1 MSTSNSPQTLFRF
14 VSLRNPNLVETNRD
28 NFKFIQRPDKMEGVF
43 DQVTSSQNQAR
54 YNALLAAA
62 TTFEPNSIKNI
73 EELRT
78 GIFKNLAKIGKS
90 ISKQETLTTE
100 ELEICKKDYDSINT
114 TPDKIKNI
122 WDNFIYQYITQKDF
136 YIKEELAYILKALHV
151 GYVQTLNATV
161 ERKKINGGTD
171 FVTSA
176 LNAIIIIPSAIFNK
190 NIANSNAK
198 STANSQIV
206 SEKNSILLNLK
217 SDIIEKEQNSIIEKE
232 GLTQLKI
239 ELQNLRN
246 SYSKNYEKALKEAQ
260 DKYNSEFGE
269 TIQAY
274 LNQLEVIDKLEEEKA
289 PEEEIKKAYELLKQY
304 ETPNFVFN
312 YKNELNWND
321 IIENLSIDNLAYFL
335 EYFTDENYRNEID
348 LVNAK
353 LTVISEDELDV
364 DGFTFTFKY
373 NGYNE
378 IFNEIESKNST
389 ISQRVLSDATLTQDE
404 FTNVGGVLIPVSN
417 NTSVINTNLPH
428 LSYVLRAVLQRSW
441 FVTNRYVSFQVN
453 VENTSWSVSHAVVTA
468 TTNSGIQTQTINSI
482 QVLNNS
488 ISFPQILRNQFNTI
502 SNLKFQIFFTNGRET
517 TLNLPT
523 DNNQFIPDSSTSF
536 TATGMLI
543 LKPISVGEPV
553 DTLPNENESP
563 IPGKHYGLKRLGV
576 AEYMKVVQTVHAYV
590 PGEVSNIENV
600 MASELRHK
608 SISELTRTEDT
619 VTTSKTQ
626 EVEKISD
633 TTKVNRSEMQT
644 EVAKEIDRQTSFNA
658 HANFSYNGGWKVELG
673 TAFATTNSQHISNRQ
688 AVTKSQEITERALE
702 RVQTKISEE
711 RIIKII
717 NEVNLTNV
725 HEYDNRGKV
734 TETDNPDAAR
744 PQHITGVYR
753 WVDKKMK
760 NQIYN
765 YGKRTMFEFM
775 IPEPARLHRIATA
788 IVGNTIVAPTDPR
801 KADAP
806 YKMANAT
813 SATKELLEYWA
824 NVYGVTLQTMKNNST
839 EVNHRVTN
847 APRTNG
853 GFGPDITNFDIPE
866 DYVGKSVVFR
876 CDAIQNRRT
885 SGWLNESTH
894 YSEIKFPDL
903 KGGQISRHV
912 RAQNIHFN
920 DSRTNLN
927 LVSVNNFE
935 VIGHNIN
942 NYVITA
948 KITCNLSN
956 EYINAWKQENFN
968 LIIEAYTNALN
979 AYKEEVAAI
988 EAEQKAKQEEQKDTM
1003 GNFYRIIEGDV
1014 LKHNCIAYLLQ
1025 NYLSGIGEDFDYD
1038 NEGVKM
1044 DEFKVYLG
1052 ENLDKYTS
1060 TAKFLEQAFEW
1071 SIKDYTFYPYFWAE
1085 RSQWQELYL
1094 TENVD
1099 PLFRSFLQA
1108 GMARVIVTVRPGFEE
1123 AVQYFLETGK
1133 VWMGG
1138 ESPVIGDPLYMSIAA
1153 EMIEPTGVKQGK
1165 YWITR
1170 IPTTLTILQA
1180 HSTGL
1185 NVDPNQPLPIFPENE
1200 PENCENP
1207 DELETISSF
1216 TLQEDA
1222 RIIGT
1227 GTSDT
1232 TLYPN

>member
-43 DQVTSSQNQAR
+43 DQVTTNQNQAR
-54 YNALLAAA
+54 YNALLATAI
-62 TTFEPNSIKNI
+62 TFEPNAIKNI
-73 EELRT
+73 EELQT

-90 ISKQETLTTE
+90 ISKQETLSTE
-100 ELEICKKDYDSINT
+100 ELEICKKDYDSINV

-136 YIKEELAYILKALHV
+136 YIKEELAYILKAIHV

-171 FVTSA
+171 FVSAA
-176 LNAIIIIPSAIFNK
+176 LNAIIIIPSTIFNK
-190 NIANSNAK
+190 DVENSNAK
-198 STANSQIV
+198 SIVGSQNISERNSV
-206 SEKNSILLNLK
+206 LL
-217 SDIIEKEQNSIIEKE
+217 DIESVKLEKEQNSFIEKE
-232 GLTQLKI
+232 SLTKLKT
-239 ELQNLRN
+239 ELGNIRN
-246 SYSKNYEKALKEAQ
+246 NYYKSYEKAFNIAQ
-260 DKYNSEFGE
+260 EKYNSDNADKLAAF
-269 TIQAY
+269 Q
-274 LNQLEVIDKLEEEKA
+274 NQLYLIQKLEENNA
-289 PEEEIKKAYELLKQY
+289 TEEELKKAYELLESY
-304 ETPNFVFN
+304 EVPSFVFT
-312 YKNELNWND
+312 YKKELNWED
-321 IIENLSIDNLAYFL
+321 IQTQLSAKSLAYFL
-335 EYFTDENYRNEID
+335 EKFSDATIQSEID
-348 LVNAK
+348 LSVDKPQINN
-353 LTVISEDELDV
+353 DELIINDN
-364 DGFTFTFKY
+364 TFVLKNDNFI
-373 NGYNE
+373 E
-378 IFNEIESKNST
+378 IFDNIDNQIST
-389 ISQRVLSDATLTQDE
+389 INENVLTESTLTQE
-404 FTNVGGVLIPVSN
+404 EYTNVGGALIPVSN
-417 NTSVINTNLPH
+417 TNTSLPH
-428 LSYVLRAVLQRSW
+428 LSYVLRAVLQKSW
-441 FVTNRYVSFQVN
+441 IITNRYISFQVN

-468 TTNSGIQTQTINSI
+468 TTNSGIQTQTINGV

-488 ISFPQILRNQFNTI
+488 LSFPQILRNQFNTI

-523 DNNQFIPDSSTSF
+523 DNNQFIPDSKTSF

-543 LKPISVGEPV
+543 LKPISLGNPV
-553 DTLPNENESP
+553 DTHPNENENP

-619 VTTSKTQ
+619 ITTTKTQ

-644 EVAKEIDRQTSFNA
+644 EVAKEIEKQTSFNA

-711 RIIKII
+711 RISKII
-717 NEVNLTNV
+717 HEVNLTNV

-734 TETDNPDAAR
+734 TNTDNPDAAR

-788 IVGNTIVAPTDPR
+788 IAGNTLIAPTDPR

-813 SATKELLEYWA
+813 VATKELLEHWA
-824 NVYGVTLQTMKNNST
+824 NIYGVNMVALLPNSKQIIHSAAGTPGTDHDFIETSSLQIPENYIG
-839 EVNHRVTN
+839 RN
-847 APRTNG
+847 AAFVGSSGRNRGGKWPNKRYSSLYCSNLKGDNVGQTNG
-853 GFGPDITNFDIPE
+853 NSSVSFTGSATGLNVTGNFE
-866 DYVGKSVVFR
+866 FR
-876 CDAIQNRRT
+876 V
-885 SGWLNESTH
+885 SGHN
-894 YSEIKFPDL
+894 
-903 KGGQISRHV
+903 
-912 RAQNIHFN
+912 
-920 DSRTNLN
+920 
-927 LVSVNNFE
+927 VNNYNVKATVNCE
-935 VIGHNIN
+935 LTV
-942 NYVITA
+942 
-948 KITCNLSN
+948 

-1153 EMIEPTGVKQGK
+1153 EMIEPTGIKQGK

-1185 NVDPNQPLPIFPENE
+1185 NVDPNQPLPIFPETE

-1207 DELETISSF
+1207 DELETTTSF
-1216 TLQEDA
+1216 TLQEDTQLL
-1222 RIIGT
+1222 GT

>member
-1 MSTSNSPQTLFRF
+1 MSTNNSPQTLFRF

-28 NFKFIQRPDKMEGVF
+28 NFKFIQRPDKIEGVF
-43 DQVTSSQNQAR
+43 DQVTTTQNQAR

-62 TTFEPNSIKNI
+62 ITFEPNAIKDI
-73 EELRT
+73 EELQT
-78 GIFKNLAKIGKS
+78 GIFKNLVKIGKS
-90 ISKQETLTTE
+90 ISKQEILTNE
-100 ELEICKKDYDSINT
+100 ELELCKKDYDSISV
-114 TPDKIKNI
+114 TPDKIKDI
-122 WDNFIYQYITQKDF
+122 WENFIYQYITQKNF

-171 FVTSA
+171 FVSPA
-176 LNAIIIIPSAIFNK
+176 LNAIIIIPSSIFSKDVENLNSK
-190 NIANSNAK
+190 SIFGSQNI
-198 STANSQIV
+198 
-206 SEKNSILLNLK
+206 SERNGVLLNIESVKL
-217 SDIIEKEQNSIIEKE
+217 EKEQNSIIEKDS
-232 GLTQLKI
+232 LTKLKT
-239 ELQNLRN
+239 ELANIRN
-246 SYSKNYEKALKEAQ
+246 NYYKSYDKAFNIAQ
-260 DKYNSEFGE
+260 EKYNSDNADKLVAL
-269 TIQAY
+269 Q
-274 LNQLEVIDKLEEEKA
+274 NQLDLIQKLEENNA
-289 PEEEIKKAYELLKQY
+289 TEEELKKAYELLKSY
-304 ETPNFVFN
+304 EVPSFVFS
-312 YKNELNWND
+312 YKKELNWED
-321 IIENLSIDNLAYFL
+321 IQTQLSFESLAYFL
-335 EYFTDENYRNEID
+335 EKFTDATIQSEID
-348 LVNAK
+348 LSVDKPEINN
-353 LTVISEDELDV
+353 DELIINDN
-364 DGFTFTFKY
+364 TFVLKNDNFI
-373 NGYNE
+373 E
-378 IFNEIESKNST
+378 IFDDIDNQVST
-389 ISQRVLSDATLTQDE
+389 INENVLTSSTLTQEE
-404 FTNVGGVLIPVSN
+404 FTNVGGALIPVSN
-417 NTSVINTNLPH
+417 TNTSLPH
-428 LSYVLRAVLQRSW
+428 LSYILRAVLDR
-441 FVTNRYVSFQVN
+441 TLIIMNRYISFQVN
-453 VENTSWSVSHAVVTA
+453 VENSSWSISHAVVTA
-468 TTNSGIQTQTINSI
+468 TTNTGVQTQSI
-482 QVLNNS
+482 ANLLPTNNTL
-488 ISFPQILRNQFNTI
+488 IFPQILRNQFETM
-502 SNLKFQIFFTNGRET
+502 SNLKIQIFFNNGRET

-523 DNNQFIPDSSTSF
+523 DNNQFITNSKTSF
-536 TATGMLI
+536 TATGLLS
-543 LKPISVGEPV
+543 LKSISLGGQSNDE
-553 DTLPNENESP
+553 TP

-619 VTTSKTQ
+619 ITTSKTQ

-688 AVTKSQEITERALE
+688 AVIKSQEITERALE

-711 RIIKII
+711 RISKII
-717 NEVNLTNV
+717 HEVNLTNV

-788 IVGNTIVAPTDPR
+788 IAGNTLVAPTDPR

-806 YKMANAT
+806 YKMPNAS
-813 SATKELLEYWA
+813 SATKELLEHWA
-824 NVYGVTLQTMKNNST
+824 NIYGVNLVALLPNSKQIIHST
-839 EVNHRVTN
+839 AGNPGTDNDFIETSTFQIPENYVARNATFVGSSGRNRGGGWDGSRYSSLYCSNLKGDMVGDSYRASVSFNRSSSGLNVTDNVEFRVTGHN
-847 APRTNG
+847 
-853 GFGPDITNFDIPE
+853 
-866 DYVGKSVVFR
+866 
-876 CDAIQNRRT
+876 
-885 SGWLNESTH
+885 
-894 YSEIKFPDL
+894 
-903 KGGQISRHV
+903 
-912 RAQNIHFN
+912 
-920 DSRTNLN
+920 
-927 LVSVNNFE
+927 VNNYTVKATVNCE
-935 VIGHNIN
+935 LTV
-942 NYVITA
+942 
-948 KITCNLSN
+948 

-1094 TENVD
+1094 TENMD

-1108 GMARVIVTVRPGFEE
+1108 GIARVIVTVRPGFEE

-1180 HSTGL
+1180 KSTGL
-1185 NVDPNQPLPIFPENE
+1185 DVEEPLPIFPELN

-1207 DELETISSF
+1207 DELETSSAF
-1216 TLQEDA
+1216 NADYNQLSSS
-1222 RIIGT
+1222 GT
-1227 GTSDT
+1227 NDT

>member
-43 DQVTSSQNQAR
+43 DQVTTTQNQAR

-62 TTFEPNSIKNI
+62 ITFEPIAIKNI
-73 EELRT
+73 EELQT
-78 GIFKNLAKIGKS
+78 GVFKNLVKIGKS

-100 ELEICKKDYDSINT
+100 ELEICKKDYDSINA

-136 YIKEELAYILKALHV
+136 YVKEELAYILKAIHV

-171 FVTSA
+171 FVSAA
-176 LNAIIIIPSAIFNK
+176 LNAIIIIPSTIFNK
-190 NIANSNAK
+190 DVENSNAK
-198 STANSQIV
+198 SIVGSQNISERNSV
-206 SEKNSILLNLK
+206 LL
-217 SDIIEKEQNSIIEKE
+217 DIESVKLEKEQNSFIEKE
-232 GLTQLKI
+232 SLTKLKT
-239 ELQNLRN
+239 ELGNIRN
-246 SYSKNYEKALKEAQ
+246 NYYKSYEKAFNIAQ
-260 DKYNSEFGE
+260 EKYNSDNADKLAAF
-269 TIQAY
+269 Q
-274 LNQLEVIDKLEEEKA
+274 NQLYLIQKLEENNA
-289 PEEEIKKAYELLKQY
+289 TEEELKKAYELLESY
-304 ETPNFVFN
+304 EVPSFVFS
-312 YKNELNWND
+312 YKKELNWED
-321 IIENLSIDNLAYFL
+321 IQTQLSAESLAYFL
-335 EYFTDENYRNEID
+335 EKFTDATIQSEID
-348 LVNAK
+348 LSVDKPEINN
-353 LTVISEDELDV
+353 DELIINDN
-364 DGFTFTFKY
+364 TFAFR
-373 NGYNE
+373 NDNFFE
-378 IFNEIESKNST
+378 IFDDIDNQVST
-389 ISQRVLSDATLTQDE
+389 INENVLTSSTLTQEE
-404 FTNVGGVLIPVSN
+404 FTNVGGALIPVSN
-417 NTSVINTNLPH
+417 TNTSLPH
-428 LSYVLRAVLQRSW
+428 LSYILRAVLDK
-441 FVTNRYVSFQVN
+441 TLITMNRYISFQVN
-453 VENTSWSVSHAVVTA
+453 VENTSWSISHAVVTA
-468 TTNSGIQTQTINSI
+468 TTNNGVQTQSMASLQPINN
-482 QVLNNS
+482 VL
-488 ISFPQILRNQFNTI
+488 IFPQILRNQFETM
-502 SNLKFQIFFTNGRET
+502 SNLKIQIFFNNGRET

-523 DNNQFIPDSSTSF
+523 DNNQFITNSKTSF
-536 TATGMLI
+536 TATGLLS
-543 LKPISVGEPV
+543 LKSISLGGQSNDETPI
-553 DTLPNENESP
+553 T
-563 IPGKHYGLKRLGV
+563 GKHYGLKRLGV

-619 VTTSKTQ
+619 ITTSKTQ

-658 HANFSYNGGWKVELG
+658 HANFTYDAKAYRMEIG
-673 TAFATTNSQHISNRQ
+673 TAFATNNSQHVSNRQ

-711 RIIKII
+711 RINKII
-717 NEVNLTNV
+717 HEVNLTNV

-734 TETDNPDAAR
+734 TNTDNPDAAR

-788 IVGNTIVAPTDPR
+788 IAGNTLVAPTDPR

-813 SATKELLEYWA
+813 VATKELLEHWA
-824 NVYGVTLQTMKNNST
+824 NIYGVNMVALLPNSKQIIHSVAGTPGTDHDFIETSTLQIPENYIAKNATFIGSSGRNRGGSWPNKRYSSLYCSNLKGDN
-839 EVNHRVTN
+839 VGQ
-847 APRTNG
+847 TNG
-853 GFGPDITNFDIPE
+853 NS
-866 DYVGKSVVFR
+866 SVSFTGSATGLNASGNVEFR
-876 CDAIQNRRT
+876 VLGHN
-885 SGWLNESTH
+885 
-894 YSEIKFPDL
+894 
-903 KGGQISRHV
+903 
-912 RAQNIHFN
+912 
-920 DSRTNLN
+920 
-927 LVSVNNFE
+927 VNNYNVKATVNCE
-935 VIGHNIN
+935 
-942 NYVITA
+942 
-948 KITCNLSN
+948 LSI

-979 AYKEEVAAI
+979 AYKEEIAAI

-1153 EMIEPTGVKQGK
+1153 EMIEPTGIKQGK
-1165 YWITR
+1165 YWINR

-1185 NVDPNQPLPIFPENE
+1185 NVDPNQPLPIFPETE

-1207 DELETISSF
+1207 DELETTTSF

-1232 TLYPN
+1232 TLPNTIVSP

>member
-14 VSLRNPNLVETNRD
+14 VSLRNPNLVETNKD

-43 DQVTSSQNQAR
+43 DKVTSTQNQAR
-54 YNALLAAA
+54 YNALLAVAI
-62 TTFEPNSIKNI
+62 TFEPNAIKNI
-73 EELRT
+73 EELQT
-78 GIFKNLAKIGKS
+78 GVFKNLVKIGKS
-90 ISKQETLTTE
+90 ISKQDVLTNE
-100 ELEICKKDYDSINT
+100 ELEICKKEYDSINV
-114 TPDKIKNI
+114 TPDKIKDI
-122 WDNFIYQYITQKDF
+122 WDNFIYQYITQKNF
-136 YIKEELAYILKALHV
+136 YIKEELAFILKAFHV

-161 ERKKINGGTD
+161 ERKKINGGSD
-171 FVTSA
+171 FVSSA
-176 LNAIIIIPSAIFNK
+176 LNAVIIIPSTIFNK
-190 NIANSNAK
+190 DIANSNAK
-198 STANSQIV
+198 SIANSQNI
-206 SEKNSILLNLK
+206 SERNSILLNIK
-217 SDIIEKEQNSIIEKE
+217 SQKIEDEQNSIIENE

-246 SYSKNYEKALKEAQ
+246 SYNKNYEKALKEAK
-260 DKYNSEFGE
+260 DKYDKEFGA

-274 LNQLEVIDKLEEEKA
+274 YNQLEVIDKLEEDKA
-289 PEEEIKKAYELLKQY
+289 PEEDIKKAYEVLKQY
-304 ETPNFVFN
+304 ETPNFEFK
-312 YKNELNWND
+312 YRNELNWDD
-321 IIENLSIDNLAYFL
+321 IIEKLNTENLAYFL
-335 EYFTDENYRNEID
+335 EYFTNENYSEEID
-348 LVNAK
+348 LANAK
-353 LTVISEDELDV
+353 LAVINEDELDV
-364 DGFTFTFKY
+364 NGFSFTFKNDSY
-373 NGYNE
+373 DE
-378 IFNEIESKNST
+378 VFNEIESKNTS
-389 ISQRVLSDATLTQDE
+389 ISQRVLSNATLTQDE

-417 NTSVINTNLPH
+417 STNAINTNLPH
-428 LSYVLRAVLQRSW
+428 LSYVLKAVFQRSL
-441 FVTNRYVSFQVN
+441 FIMNRYVSFQVH
-453 VENTSWSVSHAVVTA
+453 VENTSWSISHAVVTA
-468 TTNSGIQTQTINSI
+468 TTNSGIQTQTINGI
-482 QVLNNS
+482 QVINNVL
-488 ISFPQILRNQFNTI
+488 SFPQILRNQFNTM
-502 SNLKFQIFFTNGRET
+502 SNLNIQIFFTNGRET

-523 DNNQFIPDSSTSF
+523 DNNQFIPDSKTSF
-536 TATGMLI
+536 TATGMI
-543 LKPISVGEPV
+543 TLKAISLGDPI
-553 DTLPNENESP
+553 DTLPNENETPTS
-563 IPGKHYGLKRLGV
+563 GKHYGLKRLGV

-619 VTTSKTQ
+619 ITTSKTQ
-626 EVEKISD
+626 EVEKVSD

-658 HANFSYNGGWKVELG
+658 HANFSYNGGWKVEMG

-711 RIIKII
+711 RISKII
-717 NEVNLTNV
+717 HEVNLTNV

-788 IVGNTIVAPTDPR
+788 ITGNTLVAPTDPR

-806 YKMANAT
+806 YKMANTT

-824 NVYGVTLQTMKNNST
+824 NVYGVNLTEEPKNK
-839 EVNHRVTN
+839 EQILN
-847 APRTNG
+847 ANG
-853 GFGPDITNFDIPE
+853 SPKSEGTGVFFDSNLEILENYEAKSAMLNWHFTKQRNRSGFWEG
-866 DYVGKSVVFR
+866 
-876 CDAIQNRRT
+876 
-885 SGWLNESTH
+885 
-894 YSEIKFPDL
+894 
-903 KGGQISRHV
+903 
-912 RAQNIHFN
+912 
-920 DSRTNLN
+920 
-927 LVSVNNFE
+927 
-935 VIGHNIN
+935 
-942 NYVITA
+942 NYVLTA
-948 KITCNLSN
+948 HFNLSN
-956 EYINAWKQENFN
+956 LKGQFLYFNTKDSSKNGSTPISGLSLSEVFNYKVHGRNIGSFNIEIKLQCQPKTSFYHAWKQENFN
-968 LIIEAYTNALN
+968 LIIEAYTNAIN

-988 EAEQKAKQEEQKDTM
+988 EAEQKAKQAEQKDTM

-1038 NEGVKM
+1038 GEGVKM
-1044 DEFKVYLG
+1044 EEFKVYLG
-1052 ENLDKYTS
+1052 ENLDKYTA

-1094 TENVD
+1094 TESVD

-1153 EMIEPTGVKQGK
+1153 EMIEPTGLPQGK
-1165 YWITR
+1165 YWINR

-1185 NVDPNQPLPIFPENE
+1185 NVDPNQPLPIFPEAE

-1207 DELETISSF
+1207 DELETTSAFI
-1216 TLQEDA
+1216 LQQDA
-1222 RIIGT
+1222 HIIGT
-1227 GTSDT
+1227 GTSNT

>member
-62 TTFEPNSIKNI
+62 TTFEPNAIKNI

-78 GIFKNLAKIGKS
+78 GSFKNLAKIGKS

-198 STANSQIV
+198 SIANSQTI
-206 SEKNSILLNLK
+206 SEKNSVLLNLK

-246 SYSKNYEKALKEAQ
+246 NYSKNYEKALKEAQ
-260 DKYNSEFGE
+260 EKYNTEFGA

-274 LNQLEVIDKLEEEKA
+274 FNQLEYINKLEEDKA
-289 PEEEIKKAYELLKQY
+289 PEEEIIKAYEELEKY
-304 ETPNFVFN
+304 ETPNFEFN
-312 YKNELNWND
+312 YKNELNWDD
-321 IIENLSIDNLAYFL
+321 IIKNLNKENLAYFL
-335 EYFTDENYRNEID
+335 EYFTNENYKNEID
-348 LVNAK
+348 LENAK
-353 LTVISEDELDV
+353 LSVISEDELDV
-364 DGFTFTFKY
+364 DGFTFTFKNDSY
-373 NGYNE
+373 DE

-389 ISQRVLSDATLTQDE
+389 ISQRVLSNATLTQDE

-428 LSYVLRAVLQRSW
+428 LSYVLRAVLQRTW
-441 FVTNRYVSFQVN
+441 VVTNRYISLQVN
-453 VENTSWSVSHAVVTA
+453 VENTSWSVSHAVVTS

-488 ISFPQILRNQFNTI
+488 ISFPQILRNQFNTM

-523 DNNQFIPDSSTSF
+523 DNNQFIPDSRTSF

-619 VTTSKTQ
+619 ITTSKTQ

-644 EVAKEIDRQTSFNA
+644 EVAKEIDKQTSFNA

-673 TAFATTNSQHISNRQ
+673 TAFATTNSQNISNRQ

-711 RIIKII
+711 RISKII
-717 NEVNLTNV
+717 HEVNLTNV

-734 TETDNPDAAR
+734 TETDNPETG
-744 PQHITGVYR
+744 PKHITGVYR

-788 IVGNTIVAPTDPR
+788 IAGNTLVAPTDPR

-806 YKMANAT
+806 YKMPNAS
-813 SATKELLEYWA
+813 SATKELLEHWA
-824 NVYGVTLQTMKNNST
+824 NIYGVNMVALLPNSKQVIHSTAGVPSTDHDFIETSSLQIPENYIG
-839 EVNHRVTN
+839 RN
-847 APRTNG
+847 ATFVGSSGRNRGGKWPNKRYSSLYCSNLKGDNVGQTNG
-853 GFGPDITNFDIPE
+853 NSSVSFTGSATGLNVTENFE
-866 DYVGKSVVFR
+866 FR
-876 CDAIQNRRT
+876 V
-885 SGWLNESTH
+885 SGHN
-894 YSEIKFPDL
+894 
-903 KGGQISRHV
+903 
-912 RAQNIHFN
+912 
-920 DSRTNLN
+920 
-927 LVSVNNFE
+927 VNNYNVKATVNCE
-935 VIGHNIN
+935 
-942 NYVITA
+942 
-948 KITCNLSN
+948 LSID
-956 EYINAWKQENFN
+956 YINAWKQENFN
-968 LIIEAYTNALN
+968 LIIEAYTNAFN
-979 AYKEEVAAI
+979 AYNEEVAAI
-988 EAEQKAKQEEQKDTM
+988 EAEQKAKQEEQKDTI

-1153 EMIEPTGVKQGK
+1153 EMIEPTGIKQGK
-1165 YWITR
+1165 YWINR

-1185 NVDPNQPLPIFPENE
+1185 NVDPNQPLPIFPETE

-1207 DELETISSF
+1207 DELETTTSF